1 MILFLRVIYMKNNF
15 DAVIFDFDGT
25 VADTGKGVFRCI
37 RKSVKKSGLPELS
50 EGSLRTF
57 IGPPLHDSFMR
68 ECHVDFDTA
77 DILVKQFREVYSVS
91 GVFEFDIYD
100 GIEELLSLL
109 NKEGVKVGIG
119 SSKPQD
125 FVHIILQKVDLEKY
139 FDSIVGSDPKT
150 VESTKTEIISKCIDS
165 FNLPKNAKIL
175 MIGDR
180 KFDIDGAHSVG
191 IPCAAVLYGYGSEE
205 EFKKHNADYIAKSTE
220 ELKQIIFS

>member
-1 MILFLRVIYMKNNF
+1 MILSLWVIYMINNF

-37 RKSVKKSGLPELS
+37 KESVKKSGLPELT
-50 EGSLRTF
+50 EVRLRTF

-68 ECHVDFDTA
+68 ECCVDFDTA

-91 GVFEFDIYD
+91 GVFEFDIYE
-100 GIEELLSLL
+100 GIKELLRLL
-109 NKEGVKVGIG
+109 NDEGIKVGIG

-125 FVHIILQKVDLEKY
+125 FVHVILKKVDLEKH
-139 FDSIVGSDPKT
+139 FDAIVGSDPKT
-150 VESTKTEIISKCIDS
+150 VESSKTEIISKCIEC
-165 FNLPKNAKIL
+165 FNLPKDAKIL

-180 KFDIDGAHSVG
+180 KFDIDGAHSVN

-205 EFKKHNADYIAKSTE
+205 EFKLHKADFIAKNTE
-220 ELKQIIFS
+220 DLKQIIFS